1 MEQNSQLQLF
11 PIVRSSIPSI
21 FKTIDD
27 HFADFHGEN
36 PHVYENIKRIAYQAK
51 AAGRKRIGMKLIFER
66 LRWEYYIRT
75 DRPEEEFMLNNNYT
89 SRYARLLMA
98 NEPELAGMFET
109 RILKS

>member
-1 MEQNSQLQLF
+1 MEQRTVDQLQLF
-11 PIVRSSIPSI
+11 PVKPVHNL

-66 LRWEYYIRT
+66 LRWEYFIRT
-75 DRPEEEFMLNNNYT
+75 DRPEAEFMLNNNYT